1 MLASLGIK
9 MAFCIGHIARESQA
23 LGYNL
28 VTFLYF
34 SDKQAFIHP
43 IWKSTSHMKR
53 KEPGRLQIFFM
64 VTSIARDSIAKSWEK
79 ESVSQGIYNQVSVKV
94 YRPHTFRKHASS

>member
-43 IWKSTSHMKR
+43 I
-53 KEPGRLQIFFM
+53 
-64 VTSIARDSIAKSWEK
+64 
-79 ESVSQGIYNQVSVKV
+79 
-94 YRPHTFRKHASS
+94 